1 MNVQINIGELETFTM
16 NTKMPHATGMAKTVI
31 EADGS
36 RSD

>member
-1 MNVQINIGELETFTM
+1 MNSQINIGELETFIM
-16 NTKMPHATGMAKTVI
+16 KTKMPHATGTAKTVK